1 MLIVKPESNA
11 TSSSQYES
19 LFSNRDAKR
28 IEEPFDPSLHGW
40 GKQEGYTEHR

>member
-1 MLIVKPESNA
+1 MLIIKPESNA

-19 LFSNRDAKR
+19 LLLNRDAKR
-28 IEEPFDPSLHGW
+28 IEEQLDASLHGW